1 MLLSIVCTLCNLQGA
16 ESILTPSILSFRFQ
30 QQHQQM
36 GDRTEEAQDHIDES
50 YGGGGG
56 GGGGGEG
63 HHAASD
69 GYMVFEEFASPFK
82 QLSMLNAAKEM
93 ADLLPEVTPSRQ
105 NGIAHG
111 DDDVRN
117 ENQVLHQN
125 CYDPEVARVAMMQ
138 RLQEDKHSSSSSSSS
153 QVAVTSETAHEVYGR
168 ESATAKMLQPQA
180 FCVLRKSKRVSNK
193 RSEEKG
199 GNNKTREIV
208 RKAVIDVLAHTDNMG
223 DALSRASHALGDEYS
238 LWNQMM
244 KQMEL
249 RGARRQA
256 LQVFRFLQVQ
266 PKFEMREQI
275 YVTIMSILGREGKLG
290 LVKDIFYGMKDEN
303 ITPTVHSYSVL
314 ISG

>member
-1 MLLSIVCTLCNLQGA
+1 LQGA
-16 ESILTPSILSFRFQ
+16 KSIRTPSILSFRFQ
-30 QQHQQM
+30 QQQQQM

-56 GGGGGEG
+56 EG

-69 GYMVFEEFASPFK
+69 GYMAFEEFASPSK

-138 RLQEDKHSSSSSSSS
+138 QLQEDKHSSSS
-153 QVAVTSETAHEVYGR
+153 QVAGTSETAHEVYGR
-168 ESATAKMLQPQA
+168 ESATAKLLKPQA

-199 GNNKTREIV
+199 GNNKTGEIV

-238 LWNQMM
+238 LWNQASTKMY
-244 KQMEL
+244 KTHPL
-249 RGARRQA
+249 
-256 LQVFRFLQVQ
+256 
-266 PKFEMREQI
+266 KSQI
-275 YVTIMSILGREGKLG
+275 
-290 LVKDIFYGMKDEN
+290 
-303 ITPTVHSYSVL
+303 
-314 ISG
+314 

>member
-16 ESILTPSILSFRFQ
+16 ESILTPCILNFRFQ
-30 QQHQQM
+30 QQQQQM

-56 GGGGGEG
+56 GGEG

-69 GYMVFEEFASPFK
+69 GYMAFEEFASPFK

-93 ADLLPEVTPSRQ
+93 ADLSPEVTPSRQ

-117 ENQVLHQN
+117 ENQVLDQN

-153 QVAVTSETAHEVYGR
+153 SQVAVTSETAHEVYGR
-168 ESATAKMLQPQA
+168 ESATAKLLQPQA

-199 GNNKTREIV
+199 GNNKTGEIV
-208 RKAVIDVLAHTDNMG
+208 RKAVIDILAHTDNMS

-238 LWNQMM
+238 LWNQASTKMY
-244 KQMEL
+244 KTHPL
-249 RGARRQA
+249 
-256 LQVFRFLQVQ
+256 
-266 PKFEMREQI
+266 KSQI
-275 YVTIMSILGREGKLG
+275 
-290 LVKDIFYGMKDEN
+290 
-303 ITPTVHSYSVL
+303 
-314 ISG
+314 

>member
-1 MLLSIVCTLCNLQGA
+1 LCNLQGA

-238 LWNQMM
+238 LWNQASKKMY
-244 KQMEL
+244 KTHPL
-249 RGARRQA
+249 
-256 LQVFRFLQVQ
+256 
-266 PKFEMREQI
+266 KSQI
-275 YVTIMSILGREGKLG
+275 
-290 LVKDIFYGMKDEN
+290 
-303 ITPTVHSYSVL
+303 
-314 ISG
+314 

>member
-1 MLLSIVCTLCNLQGA
+1 LCNFQGA
-16 ESILTPSILSFRFQ
+16 ESILTPSKLSFRFQ
-30 QQHQQM
+30 QQQQQT

-56 GGGGGEG
+56 GGGG

-69 GYMVFEEFASPFK
+69 EYMALEEFASPFK

-93 ADLLPEVTPSRQ
+93 ADLLPEVTPSRK
-105 NGIAHG
+105 NGNAHG

-138 RLQEDKHSSSSSSSS
+138 QLQGDKHSSSSSSSSS
-153 QVAVTSETAHEVYGR
+153 QVAVTSQTAHEVYGR
-168 ESATAKMLQPQA
+168 ESATAKLLQPQA
-180 FCVLRKSKRVSNK
+180 FCVLRKSKRVSNR

-199 GNNKTREIV
+199 SNNKTGEIV

-238 LWNQMM
+238 LWNQASTKMYETHPLNH
-244 KQMEL
+244 K
-249 RGARRQA
+249 
-256 LQVFRFLQVQ
+256 FRFA
-266 PKFEMREQI
+266 
-275 YVTIMSILGREGKLG
+275 G
-290 LVKDIFYGMKDEN
+290 
-303 ITPTVHSYSVL
+303 
-314 ISG
+314 